1 MKDANIKVVK
11 QYRKELWLVTFQCRF
26 RSTNSRYLSLH
37 QQKISFM
44 LSSRHIQN
52 RIRTPGAPLAA
63 FLYFVLLGANCP
75 LNLTC
80 WTPCVGVFGTRKL
93 GSERVRRGLEVAGR
107 KNERLIIVARAG
119 GCMDL
124 CALPLLLR
132 SHNISVVVSWTR
144 EIQ

>member
-1 MKDANIKVVK
+1 M
-11 QYRKELWLVTFQCRF
+11 
-26 RSTNSRYLSLH
+26 
-37 QQKISFM
+37 
-44 LSSRHIQN
+44 
-52 RIRTPGAPLAA
+52 
-63 FLYFVLLGANCP
+63 
-75 LNLTC
+75 
-80 WTPCVGVFGTRKL
+80 
-93 GSERVRRGLEVAGR
+93 RRGLEVAGR